1 MDDRHVLQFLQLNLE
16 DVNSAMT
23 DVVEGDTPTQLYEPA
38 RYILASSGKRFRAQ
52 LVLAASSVFVG
63 SREVA
68 LKAAVAVEVFH
79 LFTLV
84 HDDIM
89 DQSDS
94 RRGIAT
100 IHARWDE
107 PTAILTGDFLLG
119 RASEILLAYPDDRL
133 RSVLGRFS
141 NTVRIL
147 CEGQIRDMSFEQR
160 DDVSLE
166 DYLQMIDQKTS
177 ALMQTALV
185 LGAMTGSAD
194 TSDFVQ
200 LDLIGHHLGR
210 AFQIQDDLL
219 DLVADSSEWG
229 KPIGGDLTSG
239 KRSFLL
245 LKALELER
253 ISGDCY
259 FHEIQNSGGLDSSQL
274 KEARLKL
281 DALGVTE
288 SARSSVILHS
298 QEALD
303 GINSLPS
310 GTGRDALIA
319 LTGKMQ
325 RRLY

>member
-1 MDDRHVLQFLQLNLE
+1 M
-16 DVNSAMT
+16 
-23 DVVEGDTPTQLYEPA
+23 
-38 RYILASSGKRFRAQ
+38 
-52 LVLAASSVFVG
+52 
-63 SREVA
+63 
-68 LKAAVAVEVFH
+68 
-79 LFTLV
+79 
-84 HDDIM
+84 
-89 DQSDS
+89 
-94 RRGIAT
+94 
-100 IHARWDE
+100 
-107 PTAILTGDFLLG
+107 
-119 RASEILLAYPDDRL
+119 
-133 RSVLGRFS
+133 
-141 NTVRIL
+141 
-147 CEGQIRDMSFEQR
+147 
-160 DDVSLE
+160 
-166 DYLQMIDQKTS
+166 
-177 ALMQTALV
+177 
-185 LGAMTGSAD
+185 
-194 TSDFVQ
+194 
-200 LDLIGHHLGR
+200 
-210 AFQIQDDLL
+210 
-219 DLVADSSEWG
+219 ADSSEWG

>member
-1 MDDRHVLQFLQLNLE
+1 MDDRHVLEFLQLNLE
-16 DVNSAMT
+16 DVNSALST
-23 DVVEGDTPTQLYEPA
+23 VVEGDTPAQLYEPA

-52 LVLAASSVFVG
+52 LVLAASSIFEG

-89 DQSDS
+89 DRSDS

-100 IHARWDE
+100 IHAKWDE

-133 RSVLGRFS
+133 RRVLDRFS

-160 DDVSLE
+160 DDVSLDE
-166 DYLQMIDQKTS
+166 YLEMIDQKTS
-177 ALMQTALV
+177 ALLQTALV
-185 LGAMTGSAD
+185 FGALTGPAD
-194 TSDFVQ
+194 SSHYTQ

-253 ISGDCY
+253 ISGDRY
-259 FHEIQNSGGLDSSQL
+259 FHEVQKSGGLDSSYL
-274 KEARLKL
+274 KEARLKM
-281 DALGVTE
+281 DDLGVTE

-298 QEALD
+298 EAALS
-303 GINSLPS
+303 GINNLPA
-310 GTGRDALIA
+310 GTGKDALIA
-319 LTGKMQ
+319 LTEKMQ